1 MHRFF
6 RDETWRK
13 RMILQNNNLNGEDA
27 MSEVRRLR
35 AKVADLQE
43 RLAEIRSV
51 SDVEYAP
58 TDPHPWLRI
67 ATTVGLTFA
76 LGRLI
81 QALRLPT
88 ATAVAI
94 PMISNEVNRRFL

>member
-1 MHRFF
+1 M
-6 RDETWRK
+6 D
-13 RMILQNNNLNGEDA
+13 LQSKTAGKEDVS
-27 MSEVRRLR
+27 SEVRRLR
-35 AKVADLQE
+35 AELDDLKS

-51 SDVEYAP
+51 SDVENAQRD
-58 TDPHPWLRI
+58 TNPWLKI
-67 ATTVGLTFA
+67 AATVGVTFA
-76 LGRLI
+76 LGKLI

>member
-1 MHRFF
+1 MM
-6 RDETWRK
+6 DSETTTAGRE
-13 RMILQNNNLNGEDA
+13 NA
-27 MSEVRRLR
+27 MREMRRLR
-35 AKVADLQE
+35 AELDDLMS

-51 SDVEYAP
+51 SDVEYAQRD
-58 TDPHPWLRI
+58 THPWLKI
-67 ATTVGLTFA
+67 AATVGVTFA
-76 LGRLI
+76 LGKLI